1 MVAKREPRE
10 DSLEWLEWLERTYP
24 TETSVRSLFERLVW
38 PNGAHCPHCG
48 SLDVWRF
55 RKKGRSSRDGL
66 FECRHCRGQFTV
78 TTKTPMHATK
88 LPLRTWLK
96 ALYVTLISS
105 KGISSVMLAKQIGVR
120 QPTAWKMAHAIRE
133 MMDDRDSLLDGIVEV
148 DTTYMGGRPRK
159 NLDPRYKHVYRP
171 RGKATTRP
179 EVAVAAERGGR
190 VKAAFLSSSANSE
203 QIGRFMGRFISPDA
217 HIISD
222 DDKAIGKAARAFKD
236 HDTVTHG
243 KKQYARGNVHSNT
256 VEGIAALLKRTQLGI
271 YNQLSKRHLQ
281 RYIDEIVF
289 RKNQRRTIETINQR
303 DGTVQV
309 QFYHRPFIDQL
320 EELLVR
326 AVGRQVRRSNEG
338 GLEWPLPIATGYALA
353 PSIAFTKTMFQR

>member
-10 DSLEWLEWLERTYP
+10 DSLEWLERTYP
-24 TETSVRSLFERLVW
+24 TEVSVRSLFERLVW

-55 RKKGRSSRDGL
+55 RNKGRSSRDGL
-66 FECRHCRGQFTV
+66 FQCRHCQGQFTV

-96 ALYVTLISS
+96 AIYVTLISS

-133 MMDDRDSLLDGIVEV
+133 MMDDRDGRDSLLDGIVEV

-159 NLDPRYKHVYRP
+159 NVDPRYKYVYRP

-190 VKAAFLSSSANSE
+190 IKAKFLTSANGE
-203 QIGRFMGRFISPDA
+203 QISRFMGRFISPHA
-217 HIISD
+217 HIMSD
-222 DDKAIGKAARAFKD
+222 DDKAIGKAAKAFKE

-243 KKQYARGNVHSNT
+243 KKKYVRGNVHSNT
-256 VEGIAALLKRTQLGI
+256 VEGIAALLKRTQLGV
-271 YNQLSKRHLQ
+271 YHQLSKRHLQ

-289 RKNQRRTIETINQR
+289 RKNQRRTIETVNQR

-309 QFYHRPFIDQL
+309 QIYHRPFLDQL
-320 EELLVR
+320 EDLVVR
-326 AVGRQVRRSNEG
+326 AVGRQVRRSSEG
-338 GLEWPLPIATGYALA
+338 GLEWPKPIAPGYATA
-353 PSIAFTKTMFQR
+353 PSSPSN

>member
-1 MVAKREPRE
+1 MAKNRKMRE
-10 DSLEWLEWLERTYP
+10 DSQEWLERTYP
-24 TETSVRSLFERLVW
+24 TEASVRSLFERLVW

-55 RKKGRSSRDGL
+55 RNTGRSSRDGL
-66 FECRHCRGQFTV
+66 FECRNCRGQFTV

-105 KGISSVMLAKQIGVR
+105 KGISSVILAKQIGVR

-133 MMDDRDSLLDGIVEV
+133 LMDDRDGRDSLLDGIVEV

-159 NLDPRYKHVYRP
+159 NVDTRYKYVYRP
-171 RGKATTRP
+171 RGKATKRP

-217 HIISD
+217 HIMSD

-243 KKQYARGNVHSNT
+243 KKKYVRGNVHSNT
-256 VEGIAALLKRTQLGI
+256 VEGIAALLKRTQLGV
-271 YNQLSKRHLQ
+271 YHQLSKRHLQ

-289 RKNQRRTIETINQR
+289 RKNQRRTIETVNQR

-320 EELLVR
+320 EELLAR
-326 AVGRQVRRSNEG
+326 AVWRQVRRSGNY
-338 GLEWPLPIATGYALA
+338 GLDWPEPIAPGYIAA
-353 PSIAFTKTMFQR
+353 PSFAAH